1 MKDYPDGKDITEQ
14 LGDMIKTLSAVTF
27 PERDSIIEK
36 LQIIHNELVEV
47 YCDSILSEYGF
58 SVLKRLIRVKVKLK
72 KSQAND
78 ESLPVISSS
87 ILTLR
92 DILKKNEV
100 NYCLWLDCYQHLP
113 RKSTSP
119 PVLTSPLVLIS
130 IILILIMVGIGWIGG
145 AFSPALHR

>member
-1 MKDYPDGKDITEQ
+1 MKDYPNGEDIIEQ
-14 LGDMIKTLSAVTF
+14 LGDMIKMLATVTF

-58 SVLKRLIRVKVKLK
+58 SVLKRTIRVKVKLK
-72 KSQAND
+72 KSQPND

-92 DILKKNEV
+92 DILKKNRE
-100 NYCLWLDCYQHLP
+100 NFWLWVDCYQNLP
-113 RKSTSP
+113 PKSIA
-119 PVLTSPLVLIS
+119 PLDLMV
-130 IILILIMVGIGWIGG
+130 IILILILILVGIGWIGG
-145 AFSPALHR
+145 VFSPALHR